1 MSIDRVQQGRHL
13 ELLTVDE
20 ARTAVVRSAAR
31 CLQRAEC
38 PPDGRIAMLWA
49 LPGGPG
55 WTAEDE
61 QLAAGHRVI
70 LENVAAVGRAD
81 VIAPELLG
89 IQSAT
94 GLDKGVF
101 CGLET
106 ILAQLAPEGETPL
119 AN

>member
-1 MSIDRVQQGRHL
+1 MSIDRAQQGKRL

-38 PPDGRIAMLWA
+38 PVDRKIAMLWA

-61 QLAAGHRVI
+61 QLAVAHRVV
-70 LENVAAVGRAD
+70 LENVVAVGRAD
-81 VIAPELLG
+81 VYAPELLG

-94 GLDKGVF
+94 GLDKGEF

-106 ILAQLAPEGETPL
+106 VLAQLAPDDENPL